1 MSLGKTTAIAA
12 GFIGA
17 FGLGIWTGS
26 LISHRAAPEAAAF
39 AAPAPSTDVS
49 TAPTD
54 VRPARKPRP
63 TATTGMAKADR
74 TAAFTP
80 MTTSVAVST
89 PELHDRLK
97 PVLNSGVNMDIA
109 SDGFY
114 SAEQF
119 ATVAHASQNTSVP
132 FMLLKHRVL
141 TEGDTLVA
149 AIRKSK
155 PDLNAVVEVD
165 RARAEARSDIAQLN

>member
-1 MSLGKTTAIAA
+1 MTIGKTTAIAA
-12 GFIGA
+12 GFLGA
-17 FGLGIWTGS
+17 FGLGIWTGT
-26 LISHRAAPEAAAF
+26 LVAHRAAPESAAVV
-39 AAPAPSTDVS
+39 APAPSTDVS
-49 TAPTD
+49 SAPTD
-54 VRPARKPRP
+54 ARPVRKPRP
-63 TATTGMAKADR
+63 AATTGVAAADR
-74 TAAFTP
+74 TTPFTP
-80 MTTSVAVST
+80 MASSVDLST
-89 PELHDRLK
+89 PELHQRLK
-97 PVLNSGVNMDIA
+97 PVLNQGANMDMA
-109 SDGFY
+109 AEGFH

-119 ATVAHASQNTSVP
+119 ATVAHAAQNTNVP